1 MPVNEASTSVLA
13 KVVDFGS
20 QQASRSERS
29 IRSPEH
35 KANPWS
41 YLIPTSQRDKINFI
55 HVAYT
60 PSRPTK
66 KTTK

>member
-1 MPVNEASTSVLA
+1 MHVNEASTSVLVE
-13 KVVDFGS
+13 VVDFGS

-35 KANPWS
+35 KANAWPH
-41 YLIPTSQRDKINFI
+41 LIPTSQRDQIKFI

-60 PSRPTK
+60 PSRPTR